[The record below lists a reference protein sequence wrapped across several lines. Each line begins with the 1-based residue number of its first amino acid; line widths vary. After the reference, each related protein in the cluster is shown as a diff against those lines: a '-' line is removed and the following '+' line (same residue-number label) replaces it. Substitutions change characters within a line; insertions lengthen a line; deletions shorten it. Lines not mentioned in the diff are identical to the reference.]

1 MSRFDIFLKSLY
13 DADAMDWTTT
23 TWTTASYVFLH
34 WRCVSESRRAC
45 MLPCHIIGV
54 SFEWDIFF
62 VFSIAVCKCIRT
74 QLMGP

>member
-34 WRCVSESRRAC
+34 WRCVSERFHAC
-45 MLPCHIIGV
+45 MLRGQFIRV

-62 VFSIAVCKCIRT
+62 VFLIAVCKRIKT
-74 QLMGP
+74 KVTST